1 MNFLFFKKL
10 PDIARDTKEKVTQ
23 AFIKLKA
30 EESNFFYKENLNT
43 NTIKENLSS
52 TYPSDV
58 ILGMKKVLAVI
69 KKYNLYSFSFLINQL
84 NNLQQN

>member
-30 EESNFFYKENLNT
+30 DDSNFFYKENLNLIVEISET
-43 NTIKENLSS
+43 GTEEEMVS
-52 TYPSDV
+52 
-58 ILGMKKVLAVI
+58 MKSWLTTRDFY
-69 KKYNLYSFSFLINQL
+69 KKGGPF
-84 NNLQQN
+84 